1 MRITSNKSI
10 LMNLSF
16 DLDGFEKIASGKEE
30 EGLFLRR
37 KFRMFFAHQIVLV
50 YLFDYP
56 IHIFLFD

>member
-1 MRITSNKSI
+1 
-10 LMNLSF
+10 MNLSF

-30 EGLFLRR
+30 EEGLFFRR